1 MTQSDQAPSK
11 WGKAEGEAVLGGA
24 GAVFTAIIIFYY

>member
-11 WGKAEGEAVLGGA
+11 WGKAEGEAVLE
-24 GAVFTAIIIFYY
+24 AVLTSDQLGYS